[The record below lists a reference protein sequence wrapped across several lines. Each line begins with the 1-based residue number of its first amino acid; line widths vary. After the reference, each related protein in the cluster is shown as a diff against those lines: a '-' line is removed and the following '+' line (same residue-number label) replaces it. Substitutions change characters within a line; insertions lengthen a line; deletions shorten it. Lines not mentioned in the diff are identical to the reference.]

1 MKVPS
6 LLAVDFVLLLIL
18 LIAPARTQA
27 QSLED
32 SWENLRQLRPGQ
44 RIEVVDMKLNSRQ
57 GAFTG
62 YSEEAIS
69 LRTGKDEVTIPRA
82 DVLSVKN
89 RESSHRGRNA
99 LLGLA
104 IGAASGL
111 VVGAVAGATYHEEGE
126 TGVFVLVFTPI
137 GAGVGAG
144 VGAAMPAGEVTVY
157 RAKSRSRP

>member
-1 MKVPS
+1 M
-6 LLAVDFVLLLIL
+6 LIL
-18 LIAPARTQA
+18 EPA
-27 QSLED
+27 SILMLEV
-32 SWENLRQLRPGQ
+32 SRGLLR
-44 RIEVVDMKLNSRQ
+44 
-57 GAFTG
+57 
-62 YSEEAIS
+62 
-69 LRTGKDEVTIPRA
+69 
-82 DVLSVKN
+82 
-89 RESSHRGRNA
+89 
-99 LLGLA
+99 LA